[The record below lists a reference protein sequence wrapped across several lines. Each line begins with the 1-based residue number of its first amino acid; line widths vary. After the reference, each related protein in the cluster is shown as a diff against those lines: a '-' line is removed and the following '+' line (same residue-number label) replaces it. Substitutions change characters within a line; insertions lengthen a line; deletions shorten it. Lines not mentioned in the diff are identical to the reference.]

1 MSKPIKDF
9 LQNSIKSLSPDNFR
23 ELISLF
29 QIEYWNATEVIGV
42 DGANDGGNDLKIFEG
57 KNPVKKCI
65 QLTTQK
71 LIDRKIKEDIQKA
84 NDNINKYGYSNSF
97 EFYWSQAMSED
108 KINEYQDFAR
118 KNYGIDLKV
127 YDAKILSSINCN
139 SVKKYIYELYGQIGT
154 SDKIVIDKS
163 TKILYDLLSIG
174 NNTTDIKTNLIH
186 SFIVFFI
193 HEKEKANISEICK
206 YIKENL
212 NPLIDDTFI
221 VEQINYLRTN
231 KRLITSKENRQ
242 IVELSDVEKELIV
255 DLTTQANITQSEFE
269 TKFIDILKLYN
280 QEQYFESYYKYV
292 EELYKSHY
300 KFDIDESENN
310 IEYSDGTNVV
320 FHNFQSFVAKTL
332 NDKTLSQELV
342 LKIRDLCSN
351 SNHINKICATASFTS
366 LYKSNKLENYLNQ
379 SNRNLYLDTPLIVF
393 LLCFYYGDFE
403 EEWNDPFYKAT
414 TNLILACDNLSDR
427 IEISTMYDYLKEVAG
442 ELKKALKTSYF
453 FEFDFIS
460 DLGETK
466 NSFINFYKYLK
477 ENNLFDEK
485 DNITDFTD
493 FVLSMGFEN
502 IDPDSSSF
510 IEDTALCVKEILE
523 HMNIDT
529 IFHKQYDDFEI
540 LKREY
545 EISLMTQSKI
555 KSNTAA
561 DNDLRVI
568 RYIADKENSRR
579 NRDGYYDQILVT
591 WDNTVYDFRKELI
604 KKHTDKYSFFHI
616 YNPPRL
622 LNKISLEKFNI
633 NSEIISNDI
642 FAYADANYNISSKV
656 RTLLEMIAPI
666 IGKSAKK
673 NLKLIKELS
682 VIRKKEIE
690 EQSTELDIDNI
701 RNLPV
706 EELFM
711 DIVNYYQSPDSKN
724 SFIDFT
730 SFFCNEINNDLI
742 IDIFRDSMKMI
753 NNEKNKKDTLYK
765 LHKYLDEM
773 IEKSKMVELAKRE

>member
-1 MSKPIKDF
+1 M
-9 LQNSIKSLSPDNFR
+9 
-23 ELISLF
+23 
-29 QIEYWNATEVIGV
+29 
-42 DGANDGGNDLKIFEG
+42 KIFVG
-57 KNPVKKCI
+57 KHPVKKCI

-71 LIDRKIKEDIQKA
+71 LIDKKIKEDIQKA
-84 NDNINKYGYSNSF
+84 YDNINKYGYSYSF

-118 KNYGIDLKV
+118 KSYGIDLKV
-127 YDAKILSSINCN
+127 YDAKMLSSINCS
-139 SVKKYIYELYGQIGT
+139 SVKKYIYELHGQIG
-154 SDKIVIDKS
+154 SPNKISIDKS

-193 HEKEKANISEICK
+193 HEKGKANISEISK
-206 YIKENL
+206 YIKDNL

-221 VEQINYLRTN
+221 VEQINYLRTS

-242 IVELSDVEKELIV
+242 IVELSDIEKELII

-292 EELYKSHY
+292 EELYRSHY

-310 IEYSDGTNVV
+310 IEYSDGTNIV
-320 FHNFQSFVAKTL
+320 FNNFQSFVAKTL
-332 NDKTLSQELV
+332 NDKVLSQELV

-351 SNHINKICATASFTS
+351 SNHINKICATSSFTS

-403 EEWNDPFYKAT
+403 EEWSDPFYRAT

-427 IEISTMYDYLKEVAG
+427 IAISTMYDYLKEVAG

-466 NSFINFYKYLK
+466 NSFINYYKFLK

-493 FVLSMGFEN
+493 FVISMGFEN

-510 IEDTALCVKEILE
+510 IEDTALCVKDILE

-529 IFHKQYDDFEI
+529 IFHKQYEDFEV

-561 DNDLRVI
+561 DNDLRAI
-568 RYIADKENSRR
+568 RYIADKENSKR
-579 NRDGYYDQILVT
+579 NQDGYCDQILVT
-591 WDNTVYDFRKELI
+591 WDNTFYDFRKELM
-604 KKHTDKYSFFHI
+604 KKHSDKYSFFHI

-690 EQSTELDIDNI
+690 EQSTELDIDNT

-706 EELFM
+706 EELFI
-711 DIVNYYQSPDSKN
+711 DIIKYYQSPDSKN
-724 SFIDFT
+724 SFSDFT
-730 SFFCNEINNDLI
+730 SFFCNEVNNDLI
-742 IDIFRDSMKMI
+742 INIFRDNMKII
-753 NNEKNKKDTLYK
+753 NDEKNKKETLYK
-765 LHKYLDEM
+765 LHKHLDEM
-773 IEKSKMVELAKRE
+773 IEKSKIDLVKREQE